1 MVRISAFLTLAMF
14 LWLPPVAG
22 AQVDPRTA
30 WLERDG
36 FQALAAGQTH
46 RAAEAF
52 REALAA
58 DPTNARLLL
67 GAGAAAFLER
77 RDGDAKEALERALA
91 LNPELAQARE
101 VLGQVLRR
109 QGDLPG
115 AIRTYEMLL
124 TERPPP
130 GDAAATLDR
139 WRRELE
145 LHDRMRLAVGNHFTV
160 SFDGPAEEKLA
171 GRALESLDRAYWRIC
186 NALGG
191 MYPVSPVAVVLY
203 TNEQFR
209 DITQSPAWA
218 AGAFDGT
225 IRVPVRGALGKPE
238 ELDRVL
244 AHEFTHAL
252 VRSLAIRGVPMWLDE
267 GLAGAVES
275 DSTGWADDRLRRAG
289 RALPLSGLAAS
300 FGGFS
305 AAEADLAY
313 ASSAV
318 AVRRLLDEAGGYA
331 VANLL
336 RDLGAG
342 VDFETAFL
350 RHIQR
355 SFVDFAVSLE
365 VPRP

>member
-1 MVRISAFLTLAMF
+1 MVRISAFLTVAVF
-14 LWLPPVAG
+14 LWLPAVAG

-30 WLERDG
+30 LLERDG
-36 FQALAAGQTH
+36 FQALAAGQAH

-52 REALAA
+52 HEALAA
-58 DPTNARLLL
+58 DPANARLHL
-67 GAGAAAFLER
+67 GAGAAAYLER
-77 RDGDAKEALERALA
+77 RDDDAKEALERALA
-91 LNPELAQARE
+91 LDPELAQARE

-115 AIRTYEMLL
+115 AIRAYEMLL
-124 TERPPP
+124 TVRP
-130 GDAAATLDR
+130 GQHDAAATLER

-145 LHDRMRLAVGNHFTV
+145 LHDRMRLAIGNHFTV

-171 GRALESLDRAYWRIC
+171 GQALESLDRAYWRIC

-191 MYPVSPVAVVLY
+191 VYPVNPIPVVLY

-252 VRSLAIRGVPMWLDE
+252 VHSLAPRGVPTWLDE

-275 DSTGWADDRLRRAG
+275 ESTTWAEARLRRAG
-289 RALPLSGLAAS
+289 RALPLMTLTAS
-300 FGGFS
+300 FGRLS
-305 AAEADLAY
+305 ADDADLAY

-336 RDLGAG
+336 RDLGSG
-342 VDFETAFL
+342 VDLQTAFL

-355 SFVDFAVSLE
+355 SLTDFALSLE
-365 VPRP
+365 VQAP